1 MLVKSHS
8 SSITWCFN
16 TDSYLSHVDEHG
28 HTMVA
33 KEEMHGKLI
42 FFFGSVTE
50 PASCMHALLLRVII
64 TWQLRRQCLCL
75 EINDWVYFP
84 QLYM

>member
-8 SSITWCFN
+8 SSITWCFS

-28 HTMVA
+28 HAMVA

-42 FFFGSVTE
+42 FLHGRLWNCTY
-50 PASCMHALLLRVII
+50 LII
-64 TWQLRRQCLCL
+64 SYKDRSILS
-75 EINDWVYFP
+75 
-84 QLYM
+84 

>member
-8 SSITWCFN
+8 SSITWCFS

-33 KEEMHGKLI
+33 KEEMQAKLI
-42 FFFGSVTE
+42 FF
-50 PASCMHALLLRVII
+50 
-64 TWQLRRQCLCL
+64 RQC
-75 EINDWVYFP
+75 N
-84 QLYM
+84 